1 MMISQLVF
9 RSFVFGLT
17 AALAGA
23 GIVDASAADGPK
35 PISSAVSGVRDVRLS
50 EDGILSLQLLTQEGQ
65 GISDV
70 EVQVSYEDQQIASGK
85 TKADGSVEF
94 TGLRPGVH
102 RISAGAGRETL
113 RIWTHDTAPP
123 KAVNRVAIVTDERVV
138 RGQIGIFTPDPNSPP
153 NSNGYTF
160 GGQMINPLLLGA
172 VAVGTVAVVKVVDLE
187 DEVDALRR
195 ASP

>member
-1 MMISQLVF
+1 MISQLVF
-9 RSFVFGLT
+9 RSFMLGLT

-23 GIVDASAADGPK
+23 GIVGASAADGPK
-35 PISSAVSGVRDVRLS
+35 PITSKISGVRDARLS
-50 EDGILSLQLLTQEGQ
+50 EDGVLSLQLLTKDGQ
-65 GISDV
+65 GIADI
-70 EVQVSYEDQQIASGK
+70 EVLVSYEDQQIASGE

-102 RISAGAGRETL
+102 QLSAGAGRETL
-113 RIWTHDTAPP
+113 RIWTYDTAPP

-160 GGQMINPLLLGA
+160 GGQMIDPLLLGA
-172 VAVGTVAVVKVVDLE
+172 VAVGTVAVVKVNDLE